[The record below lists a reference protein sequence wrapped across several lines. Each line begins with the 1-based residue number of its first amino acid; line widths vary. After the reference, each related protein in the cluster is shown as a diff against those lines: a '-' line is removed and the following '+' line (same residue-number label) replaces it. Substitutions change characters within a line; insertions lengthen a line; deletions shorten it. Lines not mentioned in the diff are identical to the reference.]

1 MLGLDLR
8 GELAVCIAQLA
19 FAVALVVADAAD
31 VLAGLGGVKAQCVA
45 ADAGTDAVVLAG
57 HRLVD
62 EVGIGQPLTAYDS
75 AVDIAAV
82 NYLFGDLY
90 VHTHALEN
98 RDVNLCLDLA
108 AEVEPVGVGDFHGD
122 KGNGGVVPACGDG
135 EAVDKAGLIEIAA
148 DICDIV
154 AGAAAFKKVAAA
166 DAQLDGE
173 LRADDL
179 ADSGEGLDDEAA
191 VLVGTEVR
199 QGRPELAVEVTGV
212 GLKLD
217 AVKAGSLGY
226 QSRVCLPLDE
236 LVDLFDGQGAGHFVM
251 GELAGNCGG
260 ADCLKAAD
268 GGSRCGGASVH
279 DLCEDLAAALMDG
292 VGHLLELGNI
302 FFVSQKGNIVRVADF
317 VPLHV
322 CKDYQANA
330 ALSSALVEISDFIVD
345 VAVDGV
351 PHAHGSH
358 DDAVLEFYPVD
369 LNGGIESVHCFSSI
383 FVYIKLLL
391 AKINRCLCAF

>member
-1 MLGLDLR
+1 M
-8 GELAVCIAQLA
+8 
-19 FAVALVVADAAD
+19 
-31 VLAGLGGVKAQCVA
+31 
-45 ADAGTDAVVLAG
+45 
-57 HRLVD
+57 
-62 EVGIGQPLTAYDS
+62 
-75 AVDIAAV
+75 
-82 NYLFGDLY
+82 
-90 VHTHALEN
+90 
-98 RDVNLCLDLA
+98 
-108 AEVEPVGVGDFHGD
+108 
-122 KGNGGVVPACGDG
+122 PACGDG

-148 DICDIV
+148 NLSDIV
-154 AGAAAFKKVAAA
+154 AGAAAFEKVAAA

-179 ADSGEGLDDEAA
+179 ADSGESLNDEAVPVLKAAA
-191 VLVGTEVR
+191 VLVGTEVS

-212 GLKLD
+212 GFELD

-236 LVDLFDGQGAGHFVM
+236 FVDLFDGQGAGHFVV

-279 DLCEDLAAALMDG
+279 DLCEDLAAALVDG
-292 VGHLLELGNI
+292 VGHLLELGN
-302 FFVSQKGNIVRVADF
+302 VLLVGQKGNIVRVADF

-330 ALSSALVEISDFIVD
+330 ALSSALVEISDFVVD

-351 PHAHGSH
+351 SHAHGSH

-369 LNGGIESVHCFSSI
+369 LNGGIKSVHCFSSI
-383 FVYIKLLL
+383 FAYNKISVSLYQSVPLRFLISLMSAGTRLL
-391 AKINRCLCAF
+391 